1 MNVELIVDST
11 VDVPEHIRSR
21 LTVVP
26 LTIHFGQEE
35 YLDGVTLDKHRF
47 YERLVESD
55 VLPTTSQASPAAFDR
70 EFRRVRR
77 SGGSAVV
84 LTISA
89 QLSGTYQSA
98 CIAAAEY
105 DNIYVVDSGTAAIG
119 AGILAEY
126 ALACLDR
133 GMDAAGLARALEQ
146 KRQDVCV
153 LALVDTLEYLKRGGR
168 ISKTTALAGGLLNIK
183 PVLTIEN
190 GEILLVG
197 KARGSRQGNNL
208 LVEKIHACGGID
220 FSLPILLGYTGLT
233 DVFLK
238 KYVEDSR
245 ALWENGTDRLDSTLI
260 GGVIAPTPGPGP
272 WRWPFSARN
281 KLPLGRPGLVPSQRA
296 CKPGCPGVKWNKK
309 GVRRMQPGIMELDL
323 HGKNAY
329 QARVAIDAALRRAS
343 SGVYR
348 LRLIHGY
355 HGGTALRDLCREY
368 AGHPRVL
375 RLVASPGSTDL
386 VLREF

>member
-35 YLDGVTLDKHRF
+35 YLDGVTMDKHRF

-70 EFRRVRR
+70 EFRDAKAQGDALRNKRKVV
-77 SGGSAVV
+77 SKEIGGSAVV
-84 LTISA
+84 LTIAA

-126 ALACLDR
+126 ALTCLDR

-260 GGVIAPTPGPGP
+260 GGVIGTHAGPGAVAVAFF
-272 WRWPFSARN
+272 R
-281 KLPLGRPGLVPSQRA
+281 
-296 CKPGCPGVKWNKK
+296 KK
-309 GVRRMQPGIMELDL
+309 
-323 HGKNAY
+323 
-329 QARVAIDAALRRAS
+329 
-343 SGVYR
+343 
-348 LRLIHGY
+348 
-355 HGGTALRDLCREY
+355 
-368 AGHPRVL
+368 
-375 RLVASPGSTDL
+375 
-386 VLREF
+386 

>member
-35 YLDGVTLDKHRF
+35 YLDGVTMDKHRF

-70 EFRRVRR
+70 EFRRVRC

-84 LTISA
+84 LTIA
-89 QLSGTYQSA
+89 AGLSGTYQSA

-168 ISKTTALAGGLLNIK
+168 ISKTVAFAGGLLNIK
-183 PVLTIEN
+183 PLITVEDGEVLV
-190 GEILLVG
+190 VG
-197 KARGSRQGNNL
+197 KARGAKQGMAL
-208 LVEKIHACGGID
+208 LTEKLLSDGGINFD
-220 FSLPILLGYTGLT
+220 LPILLGYSGT
-233 DVFLK
+233 DASNLE
-238 KYVEDSR
+238 KYRADSR
-245 ALWENGTDRLDSTLI
+245 EIWQGREDTLPSTLLCSVI
-260 GGVIAPTPGPGP
+260 GTHTGPGVV
-272 WRWPFSARN
+272 AA
-281 KLPLGRPGLVPSQRA
+281 A
-296 CKPGCPGVKWNKK
+296 CF
-309 GVRRMQPGIMELDL
+309 
-323 HGKNAY
+323 KN
-329 QARVAIDAALRRAS
+329 D
-343 SGVYR
+343 
-348 LRLIHGY
+348 
-355 HGGTALRDLCREY
+355 
-368 AGHPRVL
+368 
-375 RLVASPGSTDL
+375 
-386 VLREF
+386 

>member
-35 YLDGVTLDKHRF
+35 YLDGVTMDKHRF

-84 LTISA
+84 LTIAA

-126 ALACLDR
+126 ALTCLDR

-197 KARGSRQGNNL
+197 KARGSPPGQQPAGGKNPRLRRHRLFPAHPPGL
-208 LVEKIHACGGID
+208 HGADGRVPEKIRGGQPGPVGKRNRPSGFHPHRRRHRHPRRAWGRGGGLFPQEISSPWD
-220 FSLPILLGYTGLT
+220 VPALSRVIGLANRDVPGY
-233 DVFLK
+233 
-238 KYVEDSR
+238 
-245 ALWENGTDRLDSTLI
+245 NGT
-260 GGVIAPTPGPGP
+260 G
-272 WRWPFSARN
+272 
-281 KLPLGRPGLVPSQRA
+281 
-296 CKPGCPGVKWNKK
+296 K
-309 GVRRMQPGIMELDL
+309 G
-323 HGKNAY
+323 
-329 QARVAIDAALRRAS
+329 
-343 SGVYR
+343 
-348 LRLIHGY
+348 
-355 HGGTALRDLCREY
+355 
-368 AGHPRVL
+368 
-375 RLVASPGSTDL
+375 
-386 VLREF
+386 